1 MMHPKFK
8 SEEHITPLMTKI
20 APSML
25 SADFSRLGEEVKR
38 IESAGADWAHL
49 DIMDGMFVP
58 NITIGPSVVA
68 SLRKLTKMP
77 FDVHLMIQDPVRYI
91 KAFVDAGSDMLTV
104 HVEAD
109 GDIKGAIKSIRDHG
123 IKPGITLNPGTPVE
137 KIEPYLNMVDLVLIM
152 TVQAGFGGQS
162 FREEGVSKISFVREY
177 ADAQN
182 PRLEI
187 SVDGGINRNTGKL
200 CVDAGATVLAAG
212 SSLFSLED
220 MGKEIALWQGYG
232 PNAIL

>member
-1 MMHPKFK
+1 
-8 SEEHITPLMTKI
+8 MTKV

-25 SADFSRLGEEVKR
+25 SADFSKLGEEVRR
-38 IESAGADWAHL
+38 IESAGADWVHL

-77 FDVHLMIQDPVRYI
+77 FDVHLMIQDPVRYV
-91 KAFVDAGSDMLTV
+91 KAFADSGSDMLTV

-109 GDIKGAIKSIRDHG
+109 GDIRGALKSIMDHG
-123 IKPGITLNPGTPVE
+123 IKPGITLNPGTPIE
-137 KIEPYLNMVDLVLIM
+137 SIEPYLDLVDLVLIM

-162 FREEGVSKISFVREY
+162 FKEVGLSKIGWVREY

-212 SSLFSLED
+212 SSLFNHSD
-220 MGKEIALWQGYG
+220 MGKEIALWKGYG
-232 PNAIL
+232 PNAEQ